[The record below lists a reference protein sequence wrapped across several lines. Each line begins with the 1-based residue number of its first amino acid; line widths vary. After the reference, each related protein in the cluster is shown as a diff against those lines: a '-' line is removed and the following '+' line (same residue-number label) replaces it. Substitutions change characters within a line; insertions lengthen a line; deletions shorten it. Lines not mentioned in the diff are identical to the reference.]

1 MIQVKPM
8 TFKIPN
14 HLNDLLTSEG
24 AIIVVGTGRSGKTV
38 LGHLLA
44 SLSPKPKYAL
54 SYPKEAIDQCPDDW
68 ETISP
73 DDVFSLQDCVIIIDD
88 AALFASSRNFN
99 STWSKNWVR
108 FQTIISHKGIT
119 LIFIIQ
125 STNLL
130 DIGTLR
136 SQRMSILYKH
146 SDLINTLFEREEFK
160 QIASTSRSVID
171 RLRTKYP
178 SPHPKS
184 WVYDLTLG
192 KGWTHPLP
200 THWTTSLST
209 PYKHLTIEVDSK

>member
-1 MIQVKPM
+1 M
-8 TFKIPN
+8 TLQFKLPN
-14 HLNDLLTSEG
+14 HLNDLLHTEG
-24 AIIVVGTGRSGKTV
+24 AIVIVGTGRSGKTA

-44 SLSPKPKYAL
+44 SLSPKPVYAL
-54 SYPKEAIDQCPDDW
+54 AYPDDAIKNCPEDW
-68 ETISP
+68 YSIHP
-73 DDVFSLQDCVIIIDD
+73 NDVFQLQDCIIMIDD

-99 STWSKNWVR
+99 SNWSKKWIQ
-108 FQTIISHKGIT
+108 FQTIISHKSIT
-119 LIFIIQ
+119 LMFIIQ

-160 QIASTSRSVID
+160 QIATTSRSVID
-171 RLRTKYP
+171 RLRTQYP
-178 SPHPKS
+178 QHHPKS

-200 THWTTSLST
+200 DHWSTSLST
-209 PYKHLTIEVDSK
+209 PYRSLQIEVKSND